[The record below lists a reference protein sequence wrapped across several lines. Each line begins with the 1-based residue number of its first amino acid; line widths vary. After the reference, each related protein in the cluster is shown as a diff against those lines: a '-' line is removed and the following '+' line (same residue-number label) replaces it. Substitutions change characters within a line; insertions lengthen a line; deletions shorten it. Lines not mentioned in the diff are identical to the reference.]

1 MRKMRH
7 ITLLVVLF
15 CTMLP
20 LAVSAG
26 FAADAVTIS
35 ARNFGA
41 KGDGVTDDTAAIQAA
56 IDAAAKST
64 GVAHLP
70 AGKYLITNSLVIPA
84 NVTLLGEGRHWENRA
99 TQIHIKKDGFPG
111 IRLTGFWASVKGL
124 HILYPDNT
132 NMKEPTRH
140 PPAIQIEAGHA
151 AVEDID
157 LSLAWDGISTPPG
170 GANAGQS
177 VFKNITGFAHN
188 VGLRLAGPVD
198 VVRIEDVHWFIP
210 HGVDAFGNSP
220 YYYDNRVGFEI
231 QNVDGLV
238 MTRCF
243 MIFGK
248 TFFHQTGKGSSLG
261 HHISQCWV
269 EHVQNGFVIE
279 GICGLVLSDSN
290 ILIHKPDGCGIKLTM
305 PSLYYNAT
313 ISNTQVRYCGA
324 GSGPAV
330 LYSPTEP
337 HFRNWLG
344 ITNCQFD
351 TPLNGPSVVIGPKA
365 QRATIQ
371 GTHITGKPAIKIE
384 KGAEQTIITGNFIQG
399 GIEDNSAKDSK
410 KIIKDNIDV
419 DK

>member
-261 HHISQCWV
+261 VFAWASHQPVLGRARPERLRDRGHLRTRAIGQQHPDPQAGRVRHQADDAQPLLQRNDQQHPGQVLRS
-269 EHVQNGFVIE
+269 
-279 GICGLVLSDSN
+279 GLR
-290 ILIHKPDGCGIKLTM
+290 PG
-305 PSLYYNAT
+305 
-313 ISNTQVRYCGA
+313 GA
-324 GSGPAV
+324 LFA
-330 LYSPTEP
+330 
-337 HFRNWLG
+337 
-344 ITNCQFD
+344 D
-351 TPLNGPSVVIGPKA
+351 
-365 QRATIQ
+365 
-371 GTHITGKPAIKIE
+371 
-384 KGAEQTIITGNFIQG
+384 
-399 GIEDNSAKDSK
+399 
-410 KIIKDNIDV
+410 
-419 DK
+419 